1 MTAKEIQ
8 KRNVKADQLRV
19 MQSEDGQFFV
29 ESSRGKI
36 LYNVILTEN
45 EKSCTCGDFAKNS
58 KNDPAFK
65 CKHILAVENSV
76 TDEETAP
83 VKFLEKNTP
92 KLKDAFLK
100 NIKGKDFV
108 LYAGVL
114 DLATQKG
121 LLKLEVELLQYPT
134 KENGNEA
141 ICHAVAEGKNGEVF
155 SDLGDANPRNCSE
168 MISKHLIRM
177 ASTRAKGRALRD
189 MCNIGIAC
197 LEELESMDDVVGS
210 GAAKPATRKPSVP
223 KAMSKPA
230 ATEKEPEIEPE
241 SKPEAVKKEDEAKPE
256 IKSAKASK
264 PAERVNS
271 KPKEST
277 ATDAKATES
286 TATNARATKTKDTKD
301 TNSKQDMPS
310 FSEAQKRAI
319 YNLSRRRGISVED
332 LDKLVF
338 EDYGTTL
345 DNLSSAEASDLI
357 RSLQQAA

>member
-8 KRNVKADQLRV
+8 KRNVKANQLKV
-19 MQSEDGQFFV
+19 MQSEEGQYFV

-58 KNDPAFK
+58 KNDSAFK

-83 VKFLEKNTP
+83 IKFLDKNTP
-92 KLKDAFLK
+92 KLKDGFLK

-134 KENGNEA
+134 KDNGHEA
-141 ICHAVAEGKNGEVF
+141 ICGARGEGKNGEVF
-155 SDLGDANPRNCSE
+155 ADIGDANPRNCSE

-210 GAAKPATRKPSVP
+210 GAAKKVVRKAATP
-223 KAMSKPA
+223 KVTSKPA
-230 ATEKEPEIEPE
+230 AAAEKKTESEP
-241 SKPEAVKKEDEAKPE
+241 AVVKKEDET
-256 IKSAKASK
+256 KASK
-264 PAERVNS
+264 PVEKVNS
-271 KPKEST
+271 KANGSK
-277 ATDAKATES
+277 ATDAKAT
-286 TATNARATKTKDTKD
+286 KPKD
-301 TNSKQDMPS
+301 TNSKQDIPS

-319 YNLSRRRGISVED
+319 YNLSRRRGISVES
-332 LDKLVF
+332 LDHLVM
-338 EDYGTTL
+338 EDYGKTL
-345 DNLSSAEASDLI
+345 DDLSSAEASDLI

>member
-8 KRNVKADQLRV
+8 KRNVKANQLRV

-29 ESSRGKI
+29 ESSKGKI
-36 LYNVILTEN
+36 LYNVVMDGDS
-45 EKSCTCGDFAKNS
+45 KSCTCGDFAKNH
-58 KNDPAFK
+58 KTDPAFV

-76 TDEETAP
+76 PENGIESA
-83 VKFLEKNTP
+83 KFLDKNTP
-92 KLKDAFLK
+92 KLKDGFLK

-141 ICHAVAEGKNGEVF
+141 ICRAIAEGRNGEVF
-155 SDLGDANPRNCSE
+155 SDIGDANPGNCTPL
-168 MISKHLIRM
+168 IAKHLIRM
-177 ASTRAKGRALRD
+177 ASTRAKGRCLRD
-189 MCNIGIAC
+189 MCNISIAC
-197 LEELESMDDVVGS
+197 LEESESMDDVVGS
-210 GAAKPATRKPSVP
+210 GSAKKPTRKP
-223 KAMSKPA
+223 
-230 ATEKEPEIEPE
+230 T
-241 SKPEAVKKEDEAKPE
+241 
-256 IKSAKASK
+256 
-264 PAERVNS
+264 
-271 KPKEST
+271 
-277 ATDAKATES
+277 
-286 TATNARATKTKDTKD
+286 TATNAKPKPAAAMPKPEAKKPAAPMEKTSQPAEKV
-301 TNSKQDMPS
+301 NSKAKDSNGTKAETKPATGSKPAMKVNPKAKESKGAAPNQDMPS

-332 LDKLVF
+332 LDNLVM
-338 EDYGTTL
+338 EDYGKVL